1 MSLTKEMSTDFT
13 PNKVGDSWVQ
23 SQGFSGA
30 VHSWFPV
37 AFPFRAGKPCFA
49 H

>member
-1 MSLTKEMSTDFT
+1 MSLRKEMSTDFT

-23 SQGFSGA
+23 SQDFSGA